1 MMRHLHLKSISPTR
15 GTIKT
20 PRVKSQLQVTTGD
33 IKDIKDIK
41 TLRPTAIARMVITI
55 NTTTATMLATVLMK
69 KIQQEK
75 VTTSYQKELWSSA
88 P

>member
-20 PRVKSQLQVTTGD
+20 PRAKLQLQVTTGD
-33 IKDIKDIK
+33 IK
-41 TLRPTAIARMVITI
+41 TLRPIAIICMVITI
-55 NTTTATMLATVLMK
+55 NTTTAITLATAPIK
-69 KIQQEK
+69 KIQQKK